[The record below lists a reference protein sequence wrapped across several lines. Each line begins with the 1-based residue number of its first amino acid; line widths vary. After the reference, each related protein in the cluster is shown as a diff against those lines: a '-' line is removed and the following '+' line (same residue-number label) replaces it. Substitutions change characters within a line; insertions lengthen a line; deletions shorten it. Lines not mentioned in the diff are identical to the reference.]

1 MRFLIENPPF
11 GTPWSGKD
19 AKAGQEDAVYSE
31 YTKRFNGRWGAGL
44 PSGGDSQLL
53 FLQSAVA
60 KLDDTQGR
68 AAIIENGSPL
78 FTGGTASGESQVRRW
93 LLENDLIEAIIQM
106 PTELFYNTG
115 ISTYVWILSKNKR
128 TERAGMI
135 QLIDASGICHK
146 LRKPLGNK
154 KNEFSPEDRK
164 KITELYANFKENEYS
179 KIYDNTEFIYKE
191 YTVMQPLQRS
201 YSITD
206 DSIQAMLRQGTLRN
220 LWDEVKVAELEELGT
235 AITGKEQKTLDNY
248 SKNKPMYDAI
258 LDVLQSAVSN
268 QKWLSPDEFMPVI
281 TKLLSDVVDNKTIQ
295 KIADGLSVMNKDAV
309 IQKDKKGNI
318 IFDKSTKD
326 TEIVKIEEDIDS
338 YMKREVLPHV
348 PDAVAFWEENLEAKN
363 PVIRTG
369 AEIPF
374 TQYFYK
380 YQQPIPSE
388 ELEVRFIDLELSIS
402 ERVDKLFGGE

>member
-1 MRFLIENPPF
+1 M
-11 GTPWSGKD
+11 
-19 AKAGQEDAVYSE
+19 
-31 YTKRFNGRWGAGL
+31 
-44 PSGGDSQLL
+44 
-53 FLQSAVA
+53 
-60 KLDDTQGR
+60 
-68 AAIIENGSPL
+68 
-78 FTGGTASGESQVRRW
+78 
-93 LLENDLIEAIIQM
+93 IEAIIQM
-106 PTELFYNTG
+106 PTDLFYNTG

-128 TERAGMI
+128 TERNGKI

-154 KNEFSPEDRK
+154 KNEFSSEDRK
-164 KITELYANFKENEYS
+164 KITELYADFKENEYS

-201 YSITD
+201 YSITA
-206 DSIQAMLRQGTLRN
+206 DSIQAMLQQGTLKN
-220 LWDEVKVAELEELGT
+220 LWDEIKVAQLEELGT
-235 AITGKEQKTLDNY
+235 AITGKEQKVLDNY
-248 SKNKPMYDAI
+248 SKSKPVYDAI
-258 LDVLQSAVSN
+258 IDILQSSISD

-281 TKLLSDVVDNKTIQ
+281 TKLLSEVADNKTIQ
-295 KIADGLSVMNKDAV
+295 KIADGLSVMDKDAV

-326 TEIVKIEEDIDS
+326 TEIIKIEEDIDS

-374 TQYFYK
+374 TRYFYK
-380 YQQPIPSE
+380 YQQPTSSE
-388 ELEVRFIDLELSIS
+388 ELEAKFSELERSVS
-402 ERVDKLFGGE
+402 ERVAKLFGGI